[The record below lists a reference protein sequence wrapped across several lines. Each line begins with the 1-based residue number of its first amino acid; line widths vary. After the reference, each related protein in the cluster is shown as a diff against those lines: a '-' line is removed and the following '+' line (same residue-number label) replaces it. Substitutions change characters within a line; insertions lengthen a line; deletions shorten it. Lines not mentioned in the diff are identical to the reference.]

1 MTSDHARKIIQFT
14 LTDPIGDLLW
24 AIFTNIRYTLPRHFM
39 MPTRRRVKLESR
51 CWTFSDYGQNFHK
64 YSLCFLSWT
73 HSKLRLYWP
82 VRTSESP
89 DLTNPNVSKIVAD
102 HYLSW
107 GHLYLTTNCPQL
119 PNVPQILQNPGSQSS
134 LNLKY
139 IRHFIFIVTI
149 FLLALRLE
157 NSNRF
162 ERPYIKMI

>member
-1 MTSDHARKIIQFT
+1 MTRGQARKIIQFT
-14 LTDPIGDLLW
+14 LTDWSFTVSNFYQYPLYITETFYDAKETGKIGKSLLN
-24 AIFTNIRYTLPRHFM
+24 FQRL
-39 MPTRRRVKLESR
+39 
-51 CWTFSDYGQNFHK
+51 CYGQNFHK

-89 DLTNPNVSKIVAD
+89 DLTNPSVSKIVAD

-119 PNVPQILQNPGSQSS
+119 PNVPQSLHNPGSQSS

-139 IRHFIFIVTI
+139 IRHFIFIVNI